1 MNQDEKKSIAVT
13 ALIIGGF
20 INFLGC
26 IHIVPTIV
34 VTITFV
40 CILILA
46 LIIMVRGMTNK
57 GQQKTNLF
65 AKENALLRSAAVF
78 WLVTYFLSIL
88 A

>member
-1 MNQDEKKSIAVT
+1 MNQDEKKNIAVT